1 MGCFDPRMPNTAS
14 RRPTHGRDSED
25 GVQVHVAPTDGN
37 GLQRIATDGNGCDDK
52 KSSPRRPLS
61 ARVHAVPWILA
72 SPTSRA
78 VPTPQSTKTTPRR
91 AGGMSGAGVFESPSP
106 SCAKLPQ
113 RARPTA
119 REIESRR
126 TEIESRRTEID
137 SRSAVL
143 WEPTAPAPPPQ
154 LINTAREIESRRTE
168 IESRRTV
175 LWEPTAPA
183 PPPQLINTRVHD
195 PRVAPTLRKLATWEP
210 TRLAPRLG
218 VDEARDDEAPRFGVD
233 EARDDEAP
241 RFGERGCGTSLM
253 APTMQPSLAPPAQ
266 PSPPLAQPLQPRPP
280 AVNRLAQPL
289 QPRPPVQPSSSPSMP
304 PLPPEPSQEPAL
316 GVPRRPPS
324 GGQHTRVGESGCSP
338 AVNLPAVNSPAVSSP
353 AVNRLTVV
361 DRSAS
366 AAEAVVDSYLDQ
378 IEIEKQ
384 IASIEA
390 DEMAAA
396 AAVAAAAA
404 AAASASAAASAA
416 AAAAAAC
423 TPPTSRQEVSG
434 RGRGGKLGGLSGE
447 LLALREQASA
457 VNCLLIASSD
467 CL

>member
-14 RRPTHGRDSED
+14 RIPTRGRDSED
-25 GVQVHVAPTDGN
+25 GVQVHVAPTDCN
-37 GLQRIATDGNGCDDK
+37 GLQRIATDCTGLQRIATVATTRN
-52 KSSPRRPLS
+52 SSPRRPLS
-61 ARVHAVPWILA
+61 AQVHAVPSILA

-143 WEPTAPAPPPQ
+143 REPTAPAPPPQ

-175 LWEPTAPA
+175 LREPTAPA

-195 PRVAPTLRKLATWEP
+195 PRVAPTLRKLATWEPSRPAPRFGDDKSRGRAREP

-289 QPRPPVQPSSSPSMP
+289 QPRPPVPPSSSPSMP

-338 AVNLPAVNSPAVSSP
+338 AVNSPSVNSPAMSSP
-353 AVNRLTVV
+353 AVNRLPVV
-361 DRSAS
+361 DRSA
-366 AAEAVVDSYLDQ
+366 
-378 IEIEKQ
+378 
-384 IASIEA
+384 
-390 DEMAAA
+390 
-396 AAVAAAAA
+396 
-404 AAASASAAASAA
+404 
-416 AAAAAAC
+416 
-423 TPPTSRQEVSG
+423 
-434 RGRGGKLGGLSGE
+434 
-447 LLALREQASA
+447 
-457 VNCLLIASSD
+457 
-467 CL
+467 

>member
-1 MGCFDPRMPNTAS
+1 MPS
-14 RRPTHGRDSED
+14 
-25 GVQVHVAPTDGN
+25 
-37 GLQRIATDGNGCDDK
+37 
-52 KSSPRRPLS
+52 
-61 ARVHAVPWILA
+61 ILA

-126 TEIESRRTEID
+126 
-137 SRSAVL
+137 
-143 WEPTAPAPPPQ
+143 
-154 LINTAREIESRRTE
+154 NE

-175 LWEPTAPA
+175 LWEPQPNEIESRRDEIESRRTEVDARLAVLREPAAPA
-183 PPPQLINTRVHD
+183 PPPQLVNTRVHD
-195 PRVAPTLRKLATWEP
+195 PRVAPTLRKLANWEPSRPAPRFGDDKSRGRAREP
-210 TRLAPRLG
+210 TRQ
-218 VDEARDDEAPRFGVD
+218 APRFGVD

-241 RFGERGCGTSLM
+241 RFGEGGCGTSLM
-253 APTMQPSLAPPAQ
+253 APPMQPSLAPPAQ
-266 PSPPLAQPLQPRPP
+266 PSPP
-280 AVNRLAQPL
+280 LAQPL

-304 PLPPEPSQEPAL
+304 PLPPEPSQEPAR
-316 GVPRRPPS
+316 GAPRRPPS

-338 AVNLPAVNSPAVSSP
+338 AVNSP
-353 AVNRLTVV
+353 AVNRQTVV

-384 IASIEA
+384 FAFIEA

-404 AAASASAAASAA
+404 AAAAASAAASAA
-416 AAAAAAC
+416 AAAAATC

-447 LLALREQASA
+447 LVALREQASA